1 MVHLSPKPNI
11 RGIPKKSLRRYSRG
25 FKYTGPNGGVM
36 LGRSVLTPWAVNL
49 HQDENLVDILRCR
62 SGRIWLMSSEPGEVR
77 TLSPGKYLRGWS
89 LFLALPLLL
98 VSALL
103 VIASFPVEIQSE
115 QQIHPMPVVRAHS
128 KPGVTS
134 SLGLCHTSSEDLK
147 SVGTF
152 LREGSGFKEVSRVD
166 LGGLR
171 LLVVEV
177 DCAEG
182 PRILKATLV
191 KSGST
196 WQLKKI
202 AR

>member
-1 MVHLSPKPNI
+1 MVHLSLKPNI
-11 RGIPKKSLRRYSRG
+11 RGIPKKSLSRYSRG

-36 LGRSVLTPWAVNL
+36 LRRSVLTPWAVYL
-49 HQDENLVDILRCR
+49 YQDENLVDILRCR
-62 SGRIWLMSSEPGEVR
+62 SGRIWLMSSEPDEVR
-77 TLSPGKYLRGWS
+77 TVSPSKYLRGWR
-89 LFLALPLLL
+89 LFLALPIAL

-103 VIASFPVEIQSE
+103 VIAAFPWEIESGKQM
-115 QQIHPMPVVRAHS
+115 HPMPVVSAHS
-128 KPGVTS
+128 KSAETPP
-134 SLGLCHTSSEDLK
+134 LGLCETASEDLK
-147 SVGTF
+147 SVGSL
-152 LREGSGFKEVSRVD
+152 LREGSGFREVSRVD